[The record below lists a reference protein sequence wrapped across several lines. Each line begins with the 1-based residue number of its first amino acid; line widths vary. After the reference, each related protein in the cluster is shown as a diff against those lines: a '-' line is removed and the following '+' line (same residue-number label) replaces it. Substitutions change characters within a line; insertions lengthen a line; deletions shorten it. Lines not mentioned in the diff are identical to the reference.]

1 MQVYKTK
8 GFARFARRE
17 RIEEDAL
24 CEAVL
29 RAERGL
35 VNADLGGEVI
45 KQRVPRPGQGRSGG
59 YRTIV
64 FYRTETRAVFVDG
77 FAKSDQDNI
86 DDDDLERLRELATE
100 FLGYNA
106 SDVEQLVEA
115 GAWIEVKCDDE
126 EVRKP
131 DRAGRT

>member
-8 GFARFARRE
+8 GFARFARRQ
-17 RIEEDAL
+17 RIEEAAL
-24 CEAVL
+24 CDAIS

-35 VNADLGGEVI
+35 IDADLGGGVI

-64 FYRTETRAVFVDG
+64 IYRTETRAVFVDG

-86 DDDDLERLRELATE
+86 DDDDLERFQELATE
-100 FLGYNA
+100 FLGY
-106 SDVEQLVEA
+106 DVRQVEKLLQS
-115 GAWIEVKCDDE
+115 GAWIEVECHGNQAQE
-126 EVRKP
+126 Q
-131 DRAGRT
+131 DRPGRS